1 MTNSVPLPA
10 RARHGL
16 AVGVIA
22 ALLVAACGSS
32 LPSEPSAPPAG
43 SPTTVTDVAGNA
55 SAAPTGQAA
64 AGGSGTTTPQAA
76 AVPASLGT
84 NGHLPN
90 GVLVADEGNGRLIA
104 ISAAGRVLWQF
115 PRVAGAVPAGQRFT
129 ADDAFFAPDGRTIVA
144 NDEFHQVI
152 DRIDIATGKVIWQY
166 GHYGVPGGGRGY
178 LHNPDD
184 AYPLANGN
192 IVVADI
198 MNCRILEISPS
209 KAIVKMWGRT
219 GVCVDNAPY
228 TYGDPNG
235 DTPLPDDGMLITE
248 IHGSRVVRLSASGK
262 VIFDIHVPAIYP
274 SDAQLDAHGNVVL
287 ADYANPGAVMAVS
300 PRGRLLWRYAP
311 TSGSGRL
318 DHPSLATPLAD
329 GTVAVNDDFRHRL
342 VVIDPRTLKIVWQ
355 YGHTDVAGH
364 AHGYLAQPDGHQP
377 IPAGVVF

>member
-1 MTNSVPLPA
+1 MTTSVPLPN
-10 RARHGL
+10 RARLGL
-16 AVGVIA
+16 ATGMIV
-22 ALLVAACGSS
+22 ALLVAACGST
-32 LPSEPSAPPAG
+32 
-43 SPTTVTDVAGNA
+43 SPTAPSTSGPSPVADIAGTA
-55 SAAPTGQAA
+55 SPAPDGQAVT
-64 AGGSGTTTPQAA
+64 GGSVGSTTPQAA
-76 AVPASLGT
+76 ARPASLNPG
-84 NGHLPN
+84 GHLPN
-90 GVLVADEGNGRLIA
+90 GVLIADEGNGRLIA
-104 ISAAGRVLWQF
+104 VSATGRVLWQF
-115 PRVAGAVPAGQRFT
+115 PKVAGALPAGQRFT

-166 GHYGVPGGGRGY
+166 GHYGVPGSGRGY

-198 MNCRILEISPS
+198 VNCRILEIAPS

-219 GVCVDNAPY
+219 GVCIDNAPS

-235 DTPLPDDGMLITE
+235 DTPLPDGGMLITE

-262 VIFDIHVPAIYP
+262 VLFDIHVPAIYP

-300 PRGRLLWRYAP
+300 PRGKVLWRYAP

-342 VVIDPRTLKIVWQ
+342 VVIDPRTMKIVWQ
-355 YGHTDVAGH
+355 YGHTDVAGR
-364 AHGYLAQPDGHQP
+364 ARGYVAQPDGHQP